1 MKDFEASLKATIF
14 VHEQII
20 DKLFLPGQVENW
32 DVIYDLG
39 GMGITEIPTGVI
51 KTMMQKM
58 SSNYGGRLYR
68 LWVVNAP
75 MTVSFSW
82 KIVSA
87 FLDQVT
93 VDKIKISKNNT
104 DKDMWTLCDKSQI

>member
-1 MKDFEASLKATIF
+1 MKATLF

-20 DKLFLPGQVENW
+20 QHMFIPGQVENW
-32 DVIYDLG
+32 DIIYDLG
-39 GMGITEIPTGVI
+39 GMGISEIPINTI
-51 KTMMQKM
+51 KSMMQKL

-75 MTVSFSW
+75 LTVSISW
-82 KIVSA
+82 KMVSV

-93 VDKIKISKNNT
+93 VDKIKISKSST
-104 DKDMWTLCDKSQI
+104 EKDIWNLCDKSQV